1 MGKSGF
7 LLLLLLVG
15 SLLAGPPDDRAA
27 ATPPN
32 PVIADGA
39 VRLAPTTDS
48 GRRLSKR
55 LWQISLAG
63 VAAANALDVQ
73 SSWGKHELNG
83 ALAGANGSF
92 GARGAAL
99 KLSMQA
105 GMVVV
110 ERRLLGHRPTAG
122 GYRAAAIANFIVAS
136 VIGGV
141 AAHNYGVP
149 QPAGR

>member
-7 LLLLLLVG
+7 LLLLLAG
-15 SLLAGPPDDRAA
+15 ALLAGPADDKAA
-27 ATPPN
+27 ATPPDT
-32 PVIADGA
+32 VCADGA
-39 VRLAPTTDS
+39 VRLAPTPDL
-48 GRRLSKR
+48 GRPLSRR

-73 SSWGKHELNG
+73 SSWGKHELNS
-83 ALAGANGSF
+83 ALAGPSGSF
-92 GARGAAL
+92 GARGTAL

-110 ERRLLGHRPTAG
+110 ERRLLGHSPTAR

-136 VIGGV
+136 AIGGV

-149 QPAGR
+149 QPVGR

>member
-7 LLLLLLVG
+7 LLLLLAG
-15 SLLAGPPDDRAA
+15 SLLAGPADDKAV
-27 ATPPN
+27 ATPTA
-32 PVIADGA
+32 PVIADGT
-39 VRLAPTTDS
+39 VWLAPKP
-48 GRRLSKR
+48 GPCRPLSKR

-83 ALAGANGSF
+83 ALAGPSGSF
-92 GARGAAL
+92 GARGTAL

-110 ERRLLGHRPTAG
+110 ERRLLGHSPTAR

-149 QPAGR
+149 QSAGR